1 MFPPASEV
9 AFVPAQDDE
18 LDPPVRTFPA
28 AEEVALPKSVAAPVE
43 LADCAYAF
51 CTSSVP
57 YIPTNAVAKIPAM
70 MRIPTVVL
78 LIARHLGI
86 MV

>member
-1 MFPPASEV
+1 MLAPVKEV

-18 LDPPVRTFPA
+18 LDPPVMTFPD

-43 LADCAYAF
+43 LADCAYVF

-70 MRIPTVVL
+70 TRIPTVVL
-78 LIARHLGI
+78 LIAGHLGI